1 MKRARAFAM
10 IVCAGAALSCGVPK
24 PRNTQCRELNTAS
37 REVIVVEV
45 DREETSFAPPCPRDG
60 QAYID
65 SLVTLR
71 ATAEG
76 LRVRFTV
83 RDESFV
89 PGAFRDPRC
98 ERYQQGEHPQ
108 RCQRDAVVL
117 FPSGT
122 LPGAS
127 YVEMELVPRPEGYR
141 VDQLFPWATWG
152 LERGLGRLRFNIVVF
167 ERGPGGEEN
176 ELRLVTILRVL
187 DRRLRAGADGGAPR
201 GSR

>member
-1 MKRARAFAM
+1 MNRRAIALALM
-10 IVCAGAALSCGVPK
+10 GLCSLSCGVPK
-24 PRNTQCRELNTAS
+24 PRNTQCHELNTAS
-37 REVIVVEV
+37 REVVVVEV
-45 DREETSFAPPCPRDG
+45 DRNETSFAPPCPRDG

-71 ATAEG
+71 ATGEG
-76 LRVRFTV
+76 LRVRFSV
-83 RDESFV
+83 RDVSFV
-89 PGAFRDPRC
+89 PGAFREPRC
-98 ERYQQGEHPQ
+98 ERYVQGEHPQ

-127 YVEMELVPRPEGYR
+127 YVELELIPRPEGYR
-141 VDQLFPWATWG
+141 VDQLFPWSTWG

-187 DRRLRAGADGGAPR
+187 DRRLRAGGDAGAPR
-201 GSR
+201 SAP